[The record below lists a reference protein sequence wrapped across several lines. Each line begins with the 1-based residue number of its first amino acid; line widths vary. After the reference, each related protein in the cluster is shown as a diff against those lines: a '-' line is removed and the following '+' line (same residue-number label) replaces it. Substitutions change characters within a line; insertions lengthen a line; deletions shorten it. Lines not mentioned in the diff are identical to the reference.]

1 MPDNVGARY
10 VPEGKL
16 RLDRVPVALLGSAAI
31 GAQQRAG
38 LEAAD
43 FVIIAVPPGQAAAM
57 TGPLEDAARRMPA
70 Q

>member
-1 MPDNVGARY
+1 MPENTAARY

-16 RLDRVPVALLGSAAI
+16 RLDRVPVSLLGAAAI
-31 GAQQRAG
+31 HAQQAAG

-43 FVIIAVPPGQAAAM
+43 FIIIAVPPGQASGM
-57 TGPLEDAARRMPA
+57 TGPLEQAARRLPA